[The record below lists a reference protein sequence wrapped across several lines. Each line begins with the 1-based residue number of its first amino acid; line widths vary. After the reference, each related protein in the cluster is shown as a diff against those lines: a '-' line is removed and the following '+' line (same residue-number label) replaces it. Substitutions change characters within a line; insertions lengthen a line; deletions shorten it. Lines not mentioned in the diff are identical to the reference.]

1 MKQKMII
8 LLAALSLTACKSTYD
23 VNREAA
29 LAAKPITNA
38 VVQDIIDNT
47 TPINIEEDQFQGE
60 QEYVDQAL
68 YSAARQIID
77 LQMEPRYLSLE
88 VTLTPEMYNGD
99 WNAFAVALD
108 SQWLLEKGAID
119 KPLEDFAILSTNNLY
134 NSHTSDHITYGKYNR
149 QILRGMAV
157 AAIDTP
163 ISDLYAQTRGMR
175 GGKNPLTEKQD
186 KLTWLDFM
194 GFTDDVEKNVYLMS
208 SLITQHNRYGRHV
221 GFSHH
226 KARPTFDPV
235 KNARKSYADTKRAAT
250 FIKADAV
257 QAREMIGN
265 KYYFVFVPGAAFEI
279 KTTGQKI
286 VIAQTKYTTF
296 TDENLQPI
304 RLNGGKIK
312 PSYYWVLPDKSF
324 EKGFTAEHTKAFIKA
339 DTGDEPF

>member
-1 MKQKMII
+1 MKYKVMIM
-8 LLAALSLTACKSTYD
+8 LAALSLTACKSTYEEH
-23 VNREAA
+23 REVA
-29 LAAKPITNA
+29 LAAQPVTNA

-47 TPINIEEDQFQGE
+47 TPINLEEDQFQGE
-60 QEYVDQAL
+60 QQYVDQAL

-99 WNAFAVALD
+99 WGRFVVALD

-119 KPLEDFAILSTNNLY
+119 IPLDELAILSTNNLY
-134 NSHTSDHITYGKYNR
+134 NSHTSDDIHFSKYNR

-163 ISDLYAQTRGMR
+163 ISDLYTKTRGMR
-175 GGKNPLTEKQD
+175 GGKNPFTDKQ
-186 KLTWLDFM
+186 KNLTWLDFM

-208 SLITQHNRYGRHV
+208 SLITEHNYNGQHV

-226 KARPTFDPV
+226 NARPKFDPV
-235 KNARKSYADTKRAAT
+235 KFVRKNYADTKRAAT
-250 FIKADAV
+250 LIKADAE
-257 QAREMIGN
+257 QAREMIGK
-265 KYYFVFVPGAAFEI
+265 KYHFVFLPGAAFEI

-286 VIAQTKYTTF
+286 LIAQTQYTILTN
-296 TDENLQPI
+296 DEFYPVKRRGADMTPLY
-304 RLNGGKIK
+304 RWYG
-312 PSYYWVLPDKSF
+312 DDA
-324 EKGFTAEHTKAFIKA
+324 EDFTAEHTKPFIQA